1 MKSVPLILVWSGRPG
16 GGDPLPLFWESL
28 DLSPS
33 PDNGNRE
40 ESNSAESEDDS
51 EIEASSDASSR
62 DSTPETKQEVEP
74 SREVTPRMRR
84 PGGPRVSIV
93 NCYNCHRIREKQ
105 SPEGSSLHFVIIA
118 FMLLLT
124 PLVLTWNGQCSATGH
139 LNQIPPN
146 SN

>member
-74 SREVTPRMRR
+74 SRGWSPSRMRR

-118 FMLLLT
+118 FMLVLT
-124 PLVLTWNGQCSATGH
+124 PLVLT
-139 LNQIPPN
+139 
-146 SN
+146 

>member
-74 SREVTPRMRR
+74 SRGWYPSREVTPRMRR

-124 PLVLTWNGQCSATGH
+124 PLVLTSNGH
-139 LNQIPPN
+139 Y
-146 SN
+146 

>member
-40 ESNSAESEDDS
+40 ESEEESNSAESEDDS

-62 DSTPETKQEVEP
+62 DSMPETKQEVEP
-74 SREVTPRMRR
+74 SRGVTPRMRR
-84 PGGPRVSIV
+84 PGGPRISIV
-93 NCYNCHRIREKQ
+93 NCYNCHRIREKNNHQ
-105 SPEGSSLHFVIIA
+105 REVHFI
-118 FMLLLT
+118 L
-124 PLVLTWNGQCSATGH
+124 
-139 LNQIPPN
+139 
-146 SN
+146 

>member
-1 MKSVPLILVWSGRPG
+1 MKSVPLILAWSGRPG

-62 DSTPETKQEVEP
+62 DSMPETKQEVEP
-74 SREVTPRMRR
+74 SRGWYPSREVTPRMR
-84 PGGPRVSIV
+84 RVSIV
-93 NCYNCHRIREKQ
+93 NCYNCHIIREKNNHQ
-105 SPEGSSLHFVIIA
+105 REVHFI
-118 FMLLLT
+118 L
-124 PLVLTWNGQCSATGH
+124 
-139 LNQIPPN
+139 
-146 SN
+146 